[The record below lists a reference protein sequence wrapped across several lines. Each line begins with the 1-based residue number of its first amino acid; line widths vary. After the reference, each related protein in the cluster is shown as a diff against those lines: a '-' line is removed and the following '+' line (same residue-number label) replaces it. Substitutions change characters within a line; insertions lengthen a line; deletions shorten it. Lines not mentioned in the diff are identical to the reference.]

1 MVKKEKGNKKLEI
14 NLNFTPKGKAAIE
27 NFSNEELIEIF
38 TRYSNTLTKKYSVD
52 VAVPA
57 DVNQGIVADGT
68 LKVILSNVKCDVDL
82 FFRELGRDIK
92 VPLKKRLA
100 AGTLDNVFK
109 FTTVEE

>member
-1 MVKKEKGNKKLEI
+1 MKF

-38 TRYSNTLTKKYSVD
+38 SRYSNTLTKKYSVD
-52 VAVPA
+52 ITVPV

-68 LKVILSNVKCDVDL
+68 LKVILSNVMCDVEL

-100 AGTLDNVFK
+100 VGNLDNVFK
-109 FTTVEE
+109 VAAVEE

>member
-1 MVKKEKGNKKLEI
+1 MEI
-14 NLNFTPKGKAAIE
+14 NLNFTPKGKVAIE

-57 DVNQGIVADGT
+57 DANQGIVADGS
-68 LKVILSNVKCDVDL
+68 LKVILSNVKCDVDI
-82 FFRELGRDIK
+82 FFRELGRDVK

-100 AGTLDNVFK
+100 GGNLDNVFK
-109 FTTVEE
+109 IVTVQE